1 MKRTKRTTTDEKGR
15 ALLLATGGRSGFA
28 LTPDGR
34 FIRVRRRPED
44 EVGREVEIP
53 ARAVGTRSIGFRRSG
68 FRLRPGL
75 ATAFVLAL
83 CLLALSP
90 LAVGKVLASGSPVAF
105 VTVDASPSLEFG
117 VNRWNRVVD
126 AQGLNAQGES
136 LLIDLAWRGRRLVDV
151 VDDVGE
157 AAVAG
162 GYVAGGQA
170 GILVAVVPAA
180 TGAGVPPG
188 VENALSRIRERLSL
202 MMEAEGRG
210 GEVTV
215 ETVLADAVA
224 IRDQAERLGLSVGRY
239 VVLLAAQEAGLDVD
253 ADDLRGGVGEAIAS
267 AGGQPG
273 DVLHAA
279 HLNRQ
284 MTKLAEKFQERNGLA
299 PKGAG
304 EAGQGE
310 SGAGNG
316 ADTEAPDEQG
326 LPDHGSNGNGGQPG
340 SGGQR
345 GPDRDHGQ
353 PPGSGQGSGASDEWD
368 GVKDKD
374 RRSGDDPRHDSGDG
388 QDEAEGNDGAGHV
401 IDQDENPDDESEEG
415 SGGGV

>member
-15 ALLLATGGRSGFA
+15 ALLLAADGRSGFA

-34 FIRVRRRPED
+34 FIRVRRHPED

-53 ARAVGTRSIGFRRSG
+53 SRAVGTRSIGFRRSG

-83 CLLALSP
+83 CLLVLSP

-136 LLIDLAWRGRRLVDV
+136 LLVDLAWRGRRLLDV
-151 VDDVGE
+151 VDAVGE

-162 GYVAGGQA
+162 GYVAGGQT

-180 TGAGVPPG
+180 PGAGVPPG
-188 VENALSRIRERLSL
+188 VENELSRIRERLSL
-202 MMEAEGRG
+202 MVEAEWPG

-215 ETVLADAVA
+215 ETVLADAAA
-224 IRDQAERLGLSVGRY
+224 IRDQAKSLGLSVGRY

-253 ADDLRGGVGEAIAS
+253 AGDLRGGVREAIAN
-267 AGGQPG
+267 AGGQP
-273 DVLHAA
+273 DEVLHAA

-284 MTKLAEKFQERNGLA
+284 MSKLAEKFQERNGLA
-299 PKGAG
+299 PEGAG
-304 EAGQGE
+304 KTGQGE
-310 SGAGNG
+310 PGAGDEAG
-316 ADTEAPDEQG
+316 AGAPDQQG
-326 LPDHGSNGNGGQPG
+326 SANQGSGGNGGQSG
-340 SGGQR
+340 EGGGREGGGQR
-345 GPDRDHGQ
+345 GPGRDHGQ
-353 PPGSGQGSGASDEWD
+353 PSGAAGSGTTTDEGGVQDPGSSGGYDQEPGGSG
-368 GVKDKD
+368 
-374 RRSGDDPRHDSGDG
+374 DPG
-388 QDEAEGNDGAGHV
+388 QDEGNPGNGV
-401 IDQDENPDDESEEG
+401 GGG
-415 SGGGV
+415 SGGGE